1 MDWKKQNILLFEETT
16 MSEIS
21 YLPTIIIVIGILGFP
36 YGFKLFCEAYV
47 KGKKIQSS
55 FMIMIT
61 KIECNLIKIKSFIK
75 LQIIKEYQYIRIKIW
90 VNRYFHK
97 HISISNKKG
106 EIETANELKKELKKI
121 NKFEREKFMKFAD
134 QFMECLAKMLQ
145 KTA

>member
-1 MDWKKQNILLFEETT
+1 

-21 YLPTIIIVIGILGFP
+21 YLPITIIIIGILGFP
-36 YGFKLFCEAYV
+36 YGFKLFCKAYT
-47 KGKKIQSS
+47 KGKKIQDSLI
-55 FMIMIT
+55 IMIT
-61 KIECNLIKIKSFIK
+61 KIKCNLIKGKSFIK

-90 VNRYFHK
+90 INKYFHK
-97 HISISNKKG
+97 EISVSKKIG

-121 NKFEREKFMKFAD
+121 NKLEREKFMKFTD